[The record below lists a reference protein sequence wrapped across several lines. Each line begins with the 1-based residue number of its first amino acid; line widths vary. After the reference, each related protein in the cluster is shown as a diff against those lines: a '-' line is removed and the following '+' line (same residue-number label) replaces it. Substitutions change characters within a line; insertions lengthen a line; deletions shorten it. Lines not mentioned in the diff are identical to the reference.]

1 MSPHPDKELLSAF
14 ADAAVPTAE
23 RAGLEEHLAAC
34 ADCRKELSELKAVSK
49 LVADLPQA
57 ELPVGFMARLERR
70 RREGEAA
77 PAAFAFP
84 GHSPWR
90 LAGFAATGV
99 LVCLVF
105 FREVRYRLAP
115 EMLGDAA
122 YVEGDSGIQSS
133 KPDGFVDDSA
143 DLAAARQAAVSRG
156 AWNGVSEAE
165 SAPSPAEAPA
175 AVAGGSAFAD
185 ERAEMLAMAKSVAGA
200 SPVLQS
206 APARARIKAGGAP
219 LGVEGS
225 ASNEELQAQLEE
237 QKRLMGIREI
247 VPPGA
252 GPAAN
257 QNVPGPM
264 SKSEAMD
271 YMRSMTRQLSKLN
284 QDANAKKRPAVEI
297 GVGAT
302 PRIIGLA
309 EKSQPLGAEGKKD
322 VAKAKAAD
330 KGSLG
335 MVRGSVRV
343 DEPASFEPPPLR
355 RADFSAQKVVA
366 SAPSAPGASGDLGGG
381 AGAPAKPI
389 VPRGFWSS
397 TQGGPGNDG
406 GAVITKAE
414 DWADLWSRLA
424 RAEALPAADFAKEM
438 AVAVFAS
445 RDEHN
450 RRAVE
455 IISLVEESGRLVIKY
470 RLKDEGV
477 KAPSAPYH
485 VVLAPKSE
493 LPYEFVL
500 VR

>member
-1 MSPHPDKELLSAF
+1 MSPHPDKELLSAH
-14 ADAAVPTAE
+14 ADASVPTAE
-23 RAGLEEHLAAC
+23 RAGLEEHLSSC
-34 ADCRKELSELKAVSK
+34 AECRKELAELKAVSK
-49 LVADLPQA
+49 LVAELPQA

-77 PAAFAFP
+77 PAAFTLP

-99 LVCLVF
+99 LVGLIF

-122 YVEGDSGIQSS
+122 YVEGDTGIRSS
-133 KPDGFVDDSA
+133 APEGFVDDSA
-143 DLAAARQAAVSRG
+143 DVAAARQAAVSRG
-156 AWNGVSEAE
+156 AWNGVADAE
-165 SAPSPAEAPA
+165 SAASEAGA
-175 AVAGGSAFAD
+175 RAD
-185 ERAEMLAMAKSVAGA
+185 ERSEMLAMAKSVSGA
-200 SPVLQS
+200 SSFLQS

-225 ASNEELQAQLEE
+225 ASNEELQARLEE

-252 GPAAN
+252 GAAAN
-257 QNVPGPM
+257 QNVPGPL

-284 QDANAKKRPAVEI
+284 QDANAKKRPTVEI
-297 GVGAT
+297 GVGGT

-309 EKSQPLGAEGKKD
+309 EQSQPLGADGKKD
-322 VAKAKAAD
+322 VAKAKPAE

-366 SAPSAPGASGDLGGG
+366 SAPAAPAAPAAPGALAGGA

-414 DWADLWSRLA
+414 DWADLWSRLS
-424 RAEALPAADFAKEM
+424 RAEALPAADFSKEM

-445 RDEHN
+445 RDEN
-450 RRAVE
+450 SRRAVE
-455 IISLVEESGRLVIKY
+455 IVSLVEEGGRLVIKY

-500 VR
+500 VK

>member
-1 MSPHPDKELLSAF
+1 MSPHPDKELLSAH
-14 ADAAVPTAE
+14 ADASVPTSE
-23 RAGLEEHLAAC
+23 RAGLEEHLASC
-34 ADCRKELSELKAVSK
+34 ADCRKELAELKAVSK

-77 PAAFAFP
+77 PAAFTFP

-90 LAGFAATGV
+90 LAGFAATGI
-99 LVCLVF
+99 LVGLIF

-122 YVEGDSGIQSS
+122 YLEGDTGIQSS
-133 KPDGFVDDSA
+133 TPEGFSDDSA
-143 DLAAARQAAVSRG
+143 DVAAARQAAVSRG
-156 AWNGVSEAE
+156 AWNGLSDAE
-165 SAPSPAEAPA
+165 SAPAAPA
-175 AVAGGSAFAD
+175 PQGAAESAAD

-200 SPVLQS
+200 SSVLQS

-219 LGVEGS
+219 LGAEGS
-225 ASNEELQAQLEE
+225 TASNEQLQAQLEE

-247 VPPGA
+247 VSPGA
-252 GPAAN
+252 GAAAN
-257 QNVPGPM
+257 QNVPGPL

-284 QDANAKKRPAVEI
+284 QDANAKKRPTVEI

-309 EKSQPLGAEGKKD
+309 EQSQPLGADGKKD

-366 SAPSAPGASGDLGGG
+366 SAPAAPAALAAGA

-414 DWADLWSRLA
+414 DWADLWSRLS
-424 RAEALPAADFAKEM
+424 RAEALPAADFSKEM

-455 IISLVEESGRLVIKY
+455 IVSLVEEGGRLVIKY

-485 VVLAPKSE
+485 VVIAPKSE

-500 VR
+500 VK